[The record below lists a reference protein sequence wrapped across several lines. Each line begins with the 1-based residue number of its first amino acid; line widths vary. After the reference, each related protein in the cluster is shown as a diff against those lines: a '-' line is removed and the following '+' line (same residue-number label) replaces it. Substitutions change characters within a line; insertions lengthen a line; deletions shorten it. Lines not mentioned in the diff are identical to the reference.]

1 MKHWVYLVVG
11 ALFGLALAL
20 ALQFGIAP
28 SMGPKAALA
37 QKILIDPN
45 FFPLSMQLYMWIAFF
60 AALGDILWRISSA
73 RQVERQSAGGMERV
87 RTERS
92 HLWTDANVTTVW
104 HAIVDRDEKDLVADW
119 CREVIRKFQIAGSVD
134 QCTVTLRSKYESE
147 LDRIY
152 HDYTLIRYINWLLPT
167 LGFIGTVIGIAFAMG
182 SLATVD
188 ILDMSEGEFGQVFAQ
203 LGTAFYTT
211 LLGLLL
217 SVALVFLTQ
226 ASEAMEERRV
236 QRYFRFCEDEFL
248 SKLHTRA
255 TA

>member
-1 MKHWVYLVVG
+1 MKRWVYLVIG
-11 ALFGLALAL
+11 ALVGLVLAL
-20 ALQFGIAP
+20 ALQYAISP
-28 SMGPKAALA
+28 SMGSTAVLV
-37 QKILIDPN
+37 QKILIDPD
-45 FFPLSMQLYMWIAFF
+45 FFPFSMQLYMWIAFF
-60 AALGDILWRISSA
+60 AALGDIWWRLASSS
-73 RQVERQSAGGMERV
+73 RIDRMSAGGMDKV

-92 HLWTDANVTTVW
+92 HLWTDANLTTAW
-104 HAIVDRDEKDLVADW
+104 HAIVDRDDRDLVADW

-167 LGFIGTVIGIAFAMG
+167 LGFIGTVVGIAFAMG
-182 SLATVD
+182 NLATVD
-188 ILDMSEGEFGQVFAQ
+188 ILNMSENEFGRVFAQ

-226 ASEAMEERRV
+226 AAETLEERRV

-255 TA
+255 AA

>member
-1 MKHWVYLVVG
+1 MKRWAYLVVG
-11 ALFGLALAL
+11 ALIGLALAL
-20 ALQFGIAP
+20 ALQFGIGP
-28 SMGPKAALA
+28 SMGAKAALA
-37 QKILIDPN
+37 QKILIDPD

-73 RQVERQSAGGMERV
+73 RRIERASSGGMEKV

-92 HLWTDANVTTVW
+92 HLWTDANLTSAW
-104 HAIVDRDEKDLVADW
+104 HAIVDRDDQDLVADW

-182 SLATVD
+182 NLAAVD
-188 ILDMSEGEFGQVFAQ
+188 ILDMSQGELGQVFSQ

-211 LLGLLL
+211 LLGLVL

-226 ASEAMEERRV
+226 ISEAFEERRV

-248 SKLHTRA
+248 SKLHARA
-255 TA
+255 AA